1 MKNEDVYNYNED
13 NQIKVDMEKINLTI
27 ARRLNNARYEK
38 GLSVIALSKI
48 SGVDSAHINRV
59 ETGKKNLS
67 FNAGIRLCKAL
78 GINLND
84 LYRVGEEEEDSIENR
99 VGKVQDLIQ
108 TLTKEEFAQVLNGIQ
123 ESVNNLHNE

>member
-1 MKNEDVYNYNED
+1 MKNEDVYNYNDD
-13 NQIKVDMEKINLTI
+13 NPMKLDMEKINLTI
-27 ARRLNNARYEK
+27 ARRLNNARFEK
-38 GLSVIALSKI
+38 GLTVIGLSKI